1 MKTESELIMTNKNIK
16 VGDKLKIECYKH
28 NGYLDQ
34 TSEEAIVLET
44 TDDYIIV
51 ANDRTKLTEHDGRSH
66 RTNEPAV
73 LFFYKKHWFNVI
85 GQLKSTGLFYYCN
98 IATPY
103 IIDGKTIKYIDYDL
117 DLRVFP
123 DGGFR
128 VLDRNEYKYHKKI
141 MGYSKEL
148 NKIIETELTNLIEM
162 KKAKNGPFSDKIVQ
176 NYYQKYKKIQN
187 MQKK

>member
-1 MKTESELIMTNKNIK
+1 MIK

-34 TSEEAIVLET
+34 TSEEATVIEIAK
-44 TDDYIIV
+44 DYIIV
-51 ANDRTKLTEHDGRSH
+51 ANNRTKLTEHDGRSH

-85 GQLKSTGLFYYCN
+85 GQLKNEGLFYYCN

-103 IIDGKTIKYIDYDL
+103 IIDGHTIKYIDYDL

-123 DGGFR
+123 DGKFR
-128 VLDRNEYKYHKKI
+128 ILDRNEYKYHRKVMK
-141 MGYSKEL
+141 YSEEL
-148 NKIIETELTNLIEM
+148 NNIIESELTNLIEM
-162 KKAKNGPFSDKIVQ
+162 NKKKEGPFTPNIVVK
-176 NYYQKYKKIQN
+176 YYQKYQQLYK
-187 MQKK
+187 